1 MRGRARAPRPRC
13 CWSQRCHRGRPL
25 PSSTPDGPRGGRAV
39 SPSPGLSRTPRPL
52 LGDTCLQNCPS
63 PVTRAFPGC
72 LGFQVMFG
80 SLEATWGA
88 RGQVEGTGVTLG
100 LSLQSSILGRAWR
113 GNSFSKSHAMA
124 SEVHA
129 GPRAWRSW
137 LLELGPPPGTPR
149 VLSPGARGL
158 GRRLCSSAPSERV
171 GPAPATVSL
180 RRLAAFRA
188 RSLPA
193 HPGLSGAGADGEG
206 VLRGVLGAEDE
217 VGRGDR
223 SCPLGCEQQPWRWVA

>member
-1 MRGRARAPRPRC
+1 M
-13 CWSQRCHRGRPL
+13 
-25 PSSTPDGPRGGRAV
+25 
-39 SPSPGLSRTPRPL
+39 
-52 LGDTCLQNCPS
+52 
-63 PVTRAFPGC
+63 
-72 LGFQVMFG
+72 
-80 SLEATWGA
+80 
-88 RGQVEGTGVTLG
+88 TLG

-223 SCPLGCEQQPWRWVA
+223 SCPWAVSSSPGTGSPEFGLSASHDPGGLRWPGHPTGLPHRPRAPLSPGGAGARGRRGAGGDRAEEAKGASRLRFSRAGREGLGRPAGGAGWARVSCPRPSRTSRGS